1 MYLGRYFQGQV
12 VPILV
17 QTRNLAGTPT
27 LSDNPPFI
35 DFHGASGKISQV
47 QMPILDRY
55 VVTGL
60 FLYHLFL
67 NSSFPAGRY
76 RATHFYKTSD
86 YHGVDTDVFEVVAG
100 GDADGSIVTQHYW
113 QRPEA
118 TYLIQQTEAD
128 SILLRRNPA
137 V

>member
-17 QTRNLAGTPT
+17 QTRNLAGAPT
-27 LSDNPPFI
+27 LPDNPPYL
-35 DFHGASGKISQV
+35 DFHGAAGKIEQF

-60 FLYHLFL
+60 FLYPLFL
-67 NSSFPAGRY
+67 DSTYPEGRY
-76 RATHFYKTSD
+76 RATYFYKTSD
-86 YHGVDTDVFEVVAG
+86 YHGVGIYVFEVVAG
-100 GDADGSIVTQHYW
+100 GDADGSIVTQAYW

-118 TYLIQQTEAD
+118 SYLVQQTEAD
-128 SILLRRNPA
+128 AILLRRNPS